1 MAAAVV
7 LVAVVIGYPS
17 LFTGLAS
24 DRQPDYVKEMDK
36 TQIMDIQIVADEAQ
50 WAELLETATEEEY
63 IPCTVIINGEKIKN
77 VGIRAKGNSSL
88 STVARDDTTDRYSF
102 KLEFDHYVKGQ
113 NWQGLDKLA
122 INNMQGDASYMK
134 EYLSYDILNFIGVN
148 TPLYAFADISV
159 NDETWGFYLAV
170 ECLEDSYID
179 RYYGSDHGQL
189 YKPES
194 MGNRGNGQMNAFLE
208 QMNGQKDTETE
219 IKTQNK
225 TGTVGGNTA
234 PNDEQNQQNQ
244 TARSR
249 GGGGMGGGMSSGGV
263 SLQYTDS
270 EVSSYSSIFGNAV
283 LDASQSDYQRV
294 ITALEKIS
302 LGEDLES
309 YVDAESVLRYLAG
322 HTVVVNLDSYVSS
335 MAHNYYLYEEDGRLS
350 LLPWDYNLAFG
361 GFQSGSAGAVVNF
374 PIDTPVS
381 GVTLEDRPIIG
392 KLLENAEYLEL
403 YHGYL
408 RQIVDGYFNSGI
420 FAETVVAL
428 DSMIGSHVQK
438 DPSAFYTYE
447 QYQAAVPMLMQLG
460 LLRAQSIEGQLDG
473 TIPSTTEGQ
482 NADASALVDASGINL
497 STLGSQGGGG
507 MGGAGGRQTNTG
519 QSPAG
524 NSAGGQKP
532 GGPFGAGDQ
541 ATGEE
546 GAAWKQMRQAMEII
560 AQSGDSLTDEQRASL
575 LALGLTEAQIEALIN
590 QIAQGGFAQPGVM
603 SGMGG
608 RQRPGGQ
615 RETSDGFTAPER
627 QGSQAAPN
635 TQGEGQSAGGTQNA
649 PPGGQGD
656 ADLDAGTVKTAS
668 TLIFLGLCA
677 ACLLAGLI
685 FIIFFRRRHPT
696 QTGW

>member
-482 NADASALVDASGINL
+482 
-497 STLGSQGGGG
+497 
-507 MGGAGGRQTNTG
+507 
-519 QSPAG
+519 
-524 NSAGGQKP
+524 KP